1 MTALYS
7 VWHLLVDGMCAIAM
21 FGKYISNEDGYFS
34 ILIYNFCAF
43 ALQMPFGVLLDA
55 LIAGDERKKYDFGF
69 LTAVI
74 GVICTVMGAYTNPVI
89 LGIGNALFHI
99 GGGVGTIHGNF
110 GAEKGIVDNRL
121 IIRLGIFVAPGAIG
135 LYLGTLLAKAGM
147 SNEKILWTSLGML
160 ICVIVSWFVLAHGRK
175 MGTDE
180 EYAVVETVTSEEYV
194 VADTV
199 TGEEYAAVDTVTDEE
214 YVVAD
219 IVTDEEYAAVDTVTD
234 EKDAATDLTTS
245 SDSVIVGD
253 RYVIMAVCL
262 IVVILRSYIGMTV
275 GFSWKTGIAAGL
287 FAVLALACGKT
298 AGGFLAARYGLY
310 KTAAVS
316 LMLAAV
322 CYLFSSVMPVG
333 LAALF
338 LFNMTMPI
346 TLYWVICAFPQM
358 PGFAFGILTFALF
371 LGFLPKYMGIEIA
384 IGGNVIGC
392 VGSILSL
399 LLISVGLIKFPYDLN
414 KITKI

>member
-21 FGKYISNEDGYFS
+21 FGKFIPNEDGYFS

-55 LIAGDERKKYDFGF
+55 LNARDEKRKFDFGF
-69 LTAVI
+69 LTAAI
-74 GVICTVMGAYTNPVI
+74 GVICTVVGAFTNPII

-99 GGGVGTIHGNF
+99 GGGVGTIHDNF
-110 GAEKGIVDNRL
+110 DVEKSKINNRL
-121 IIRLGIFVAPGAIG
+121 IVRLGIFVAPGAVG

-147 SNEKILWTSLGML
+147 SDDKLLWTSIGML
-160 ICVIVSWFVLAHGRK
+160 LCVILSWFALQRGRK
-175 MGTDE
+175 MD
-180 EYAVVETVTSEEYV
+180 
-194 VADTV
+194 
-199 TGEEYAAVDTVTDEE
+199 TDEE
-214 YVVAD
+214 YVVVEA
-219 IVTDEEYAAVDTVTD
+219 VTD
-234 EKDAATDLTTS
+234 EKDVDAGLNAS
-245 SDSVIVGD
+245 SDAGIVGN
-253 RYVIMAVCL
+253 RYRIAAICL
-262 IVVILRSYIGMTV
+262 IVVVLRSYIGMSV

-287 FAVLALACGKT
+287 LAVLALACGKT

-310 KTAAVS
+310 RTAIVS
-316 LMLAAV
+316 LLLAAV
-322 CYLFSSVMPVG
+322 CYLFSFYMPIG

-346 TLYWVICAFPQM
+346 TLYWVICAFPRM

-384 IGGNVIGC
+384 IGGNIIGC
-392 VGSILSL
+392 MGSMLSL
-399 LLISVGLIKFPYDLN
+399 LLISVGLWKGRIQ
-414 KITKI
+414 